1 MSGSRWEPIG
11 EPSHSDSLPVSAVAE
26 DGPMWYALLFDPAKL
41 TDAYAAGLAD
51 VVTTLATAS

>member
-1 MSGSRWEPIG
+1 
-11 EPSHSDSLPVSAVAE
+11 
-26 DGPMWYALLFDPAKL
+26 MWYALLFDPAKL